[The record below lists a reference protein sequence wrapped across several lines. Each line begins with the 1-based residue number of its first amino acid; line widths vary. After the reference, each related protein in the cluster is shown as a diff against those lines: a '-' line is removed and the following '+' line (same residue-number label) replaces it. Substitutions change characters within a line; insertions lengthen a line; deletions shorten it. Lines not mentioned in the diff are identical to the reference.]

1 MLFLVLKTENN
12 FVAAA
17 AAAAAAT
24 DHSDNDA
31 DLLLLMRNEDLLKF
45 SFVFKDLLYLYLCA
59 GENNVRK

>member
-12 FVAAA
+12 FV